1 MVQSMVKVEALS
13 TWTEIIL
20 VHHTQ

>member
-1 MVQSMVKVEALS
+1 MVKVEALS